1 VVSARASPVTVG
13 ATYAASV
20 RAVVVGAGIG
30 GLAAAIA
37 LERAGVEPI
46 VLERAPELREAG
58 FGLVISAN
66 AVTALG
72 LLGLRDRVAQ
82 RGARVRRAEIRNPR
96 GELLTLIDYDSH
108 GWETYGILR
117 AALQQAML
125 EPIPVE
131 RLRLNTAC
139 IGANEDGR
147 ALIDGA
153 EPVAADIVVGADGI
167 NSAVRRSLFGE
178 EPLRYGGHRAWRAGT
193 SFDPERIGDRF
204 VEVWGVGGGFGF
216 GPAGQGR
223 VYWYCFE
230 SVPEGAPAPERPRE
244 EFLRRYGAWFDPIP
258 ALIEATEPEA
268 IESTF
273 TYDRRPRRSWGRGR
287 ITLLGDAAHPMKP
300 NIGQGAAQALEDAV
314 VLGLCAADRRDPE
327 AILREYERRRAR
339 RANAAVRASRRTGR
353 TAEVRSR
360 TAARLRDAVIK
371 TLPDR
376 LTVAQLRSLFEFQ
389 PQSPAA
395 GSMTSS
401 DAQAAHGPGRSSRG

>member
-1 VVSARASPVTVG
+1 LARSNSKTTNVPAGRRTLRG
-13 ATYAASV
+13 V

-58 FGLVISAN
+58 FGLVMSAN
-66 AVTALG
+66 AVAALG
-72 LLGLRDRVAQ
+72 FLGFRDRVAEH
-82 RGARVRRAEIRNPR
+82 GARVRRAEIRNPR
-96 GELLTLIDYDSH
+96 GDLLTLIDYEAH

-117 AALQQAML
+117 SSLQQVML
-125 EPIPVE
+125 EAFPVE
-131 RLRLNTAC
+131 RLRLNATC
-139 IGANEDGR
+139 VGASEDGR

-153 EPVAADIVVGADGI
+153 DPVAAHIVVGADGI

-178 EPLRYGGHRAWRAGT
+178 EPPRYGGHRAWRAGT
-193 SFDPERIGDRF
+193 SFDEARIGDRF

-216 GPAGQGR
+216 GPAGHGR

-230 SVPEGAPAPERPRE
+230 RVPEGAPAPEQLHE
-244 EFLRRYGAWFDPIP
+244 EFLRRYGTWFDPIS

-268 IESTF
+268 IEPTF

-287 ITLLGDAAHPMKP
+287 VTLLGDAAHPMKP

-314 VLGLCAADRRDPE
+314 VLGFCAAEGREPE
-327 AILREYERRRAR
+327 EILREYERRRIR
-339 RANAAVRASRRTGR
+339 RVNAVVRASRRTGR
-353 TAEVRSR
+353 TAEVRSQ
-360 TAARLRDAVIK
+360 TAARVRDAAMK

-376 LTVAQLRSLFEFQ
+376 LTVAQLRRMFEFD
-389 PQSPAA
+389 PRSP
-395 GSMTSS
+395 
-401 DAQAAHGPGRSSRG
+401 P